1 MTKRNGLPKRLIA
14 GLTAFIAALGCMA
27 FALADGETALY
38 IDGAQVSGSVLQG
51 VIFCD
56 AAEAPK
62 AEELTVSLDG
72 KDVTPKSVNPLSYA
86 DPGTTYVILADT
98 DTAVTERALKDM
110 QIICRAVVNAMGAS
124 DNAAIVGIDAQLSK
138 EDVSDQKDVLN
149 ERIDM
154 LKKSGGTRDLY
165 ASMSQAI
172 KLLQSGG
179 EVRARK
185 CLIVMADG
193 LDRDL
198 SGISAMELS
207 AQVVEAGI
215 PVNVIALT
223 YNTKT
228 AERIE
233 AAKTITGFARQ
244 SAGGVDVMLKT
255 DGVTAEDA
263 AAKILARNEKT
274 YVLVIDKE
282 DVRAVTEADKAVLRV
297 SFTREGTTAADER
310 EISLA
315 GLPARDATP
324 IPEATAEPIATPQP
338 ESEALDAAA
347 LVKQLPGWTI
357 YAAIGVFAMIVALV
371 VALVCVSAKKRKHV
385 KTAVTSGEDDVMVR
399 FDASGASAAPDASGI
414 ELCIVRIGE
423 KEEICCRMR
432 MTRSLIIGSDMSRA
446 QLRLADD
453 KLLMPVQCRFDWKAD
468 GLWASDLS
476 PNGDTLLSGAPIQD
490 GMFVRSGDV
499 MRIGSMDY
507 RVFWEKY

>member
-1 MTKRNGLPKRLIA
+1 MTKRNSLPKRLIA
-14 GLTAFIAALGCMA
+14 GLTALIAALFCMT
-27 FALADGETALY
+27 FAMADGETALY
-38 IDGAQVSGSVLQG
+38 LDGTQVSGDVLQG
-51 VIFCD
+51 VFFCD
-56 AAEAPK
+56 AEEAPK

-72 KDVTPKSVNPLSYA
+72 QDVALKSVSPLSYA

-138 EDVSDQKDVLN
+138 EDISDQKDVLN
-149 ERIDM
+149 GRIDA
-154 LKKSGGTRDLY
+154 LKKTGGTRDLY
-165 ASMSQAI
+165 ASMSQAL
-172 KLLQSGG
+172 KLLQNGG

-207 AQVVEAGI
+207 AQVVAAGI

-223 YNTKT
+223 YHTTT
-228 AERIE
+228 AERVE

-255 DGVTAEDA
+255 GGVTAEDA

-282 DVRAVTEADKAVLRV
+282 DVRAVTEADKAVLRIT
-297 SFTREGTTAADER
+297 FTRGEATASDER

-324 IPEATAEPIATPQP
+324 IPEATAEPIPTPEP
-338 ESEALDAAA
+338 ESEAPDAPAF
-347 LVKQLPGWTI
+347 LKELPSWTI
-357 YAAIGVFAMIVALV
+357 YAAIGVLALIVALV
-371 VALVCVSAKKRKHV
+371 VALICVSAKKRKHA
-385 KTAVTSGEDDVMVR
+385 KTAATRGEDDVMLR
-399 FDASGASAAPDASGI
+399 FDESTAGGI

-453 KLLMPVQCRFDWKAD
+453 ELLMPVQCRFDWKTD

-476 PNGDTLLSGAPIQD
+476 PNGDTLLGGVPIKD

-507 RVFWEKY
+507 RVFWEKC